1 MAIVSTLRTGLKLP
15 ITPKLDSLA
24 ARLIAAA
31 AVWTLLGLLVG
42 GYALSGL
49 FRSAV
54 EADFDA
60 RLRADLDEMIAAAEP
75 TSGGGLSLQGR
86 FTDPRFERVYS
97 GWYWQIT
104 PEGPKGPLTNLAQI
118 SRSLWDRFL
127 TFGQPVRTVG
137 TASLRVT
144 DFKTSRDLEWGHA
157 EGPDGQRL
165 RFVARRI
172 EFPVSPAAPKGPT
185 RAFLLLIAAD
195 VAQVENEVAKFNGI
209 LFWSLAILGVGLIA
223 AIFVQVRIG
232 LQPLNGV
239 SRALARIR
247 EGQAR
252 RLEGRF
258 PAEIAPLA
266 SELNSLIEHSAEVV
280 GRARTHVSNLA
291 HFLKTPLSVLASEA
305 AAHPGPL
312 ADAVLRQVAVMR
324 RQVDHYLS
332 RARAAGA
339 LDVLGN
345 RTNVKPVID
354 DLARVLT
361 RIHADRSLT
370 IDVDC
375 PPNLAFRGER
385 QDLEE
390 MVGNLI
396 DNACKWANAHV
407 IVAARKNGGPWLE
420 LAVGDDGEGIEPEE
434 RARAGERGERLDE
447 SVPGT
452 GLGLAIVRD
461 IAKLYGGSLVLGD
474 SALGGLEARLRLPAI
489 GPKS

>member
-1 MAIVSTLRTGLKLP
+1 MAIVSTLRTRLKLP
-15 ITPKLDSLA
+15 ITQKLDSLA

-31 AVWTLLGLLVG
+31 AIWTLLGLLVG

-49 FRSAV
+49 FRSSV

-75 TSGGGLSLQGR
+75 TSEGALSLQGR
-86 FTDPRFERVYS
+86 FADPRFERVYS

-118 SRSLWDRFL
+118 SRSLWDHYF
-127 TFGQPVRTVG
+127 TFGQPVVTS
-137 TASLRVT
+137 ASLRVS
-144 DFKTSRDLEWGHA
+144 DSITSRGLEWGHA
-157 EGPDGQRL
+157 EGPDGQKV
-165 RFVARRI
+165 RFVSRRI
-172 EFPVSPAAPKGPT
+172 EFPVTPTAPKGPT
-185 RAFLLLIAAD
+185 RAFSLLIAAD
-195 VAQVENEVAKFNGI
+195 VTQVENEVAKFNGT
-209 LFWSLAILGVGLIA
+209 LFWSLAILGIGLIA

-232 LQPLNGV
+232 LQPLNRV

-291 HFLKTPLSVLASEA
+291 HFLKTPLSVLANEA
-305 AAHPGPL
+305 AAHPGLL
-312 ADAVLRQVAVMR
+312 ADAVLKQVAVMR

-339 LDVLGN
+339 VDVLGN
-345 RTNVKPVID
+345 RTSVKPVID

-361 RIHADRSLT
+361 RIHADRRLT

-375 PPNLAFRGER
+375 PTNLAFRGER

-390 MVGNLI
+390 MAGNLI
-396 DNACKWANAHV
+396 DNACKWANARVV
-407 IVAARKNGGPWLE
+407 ITAHKNSGTWLE
-420 LAVGDDGEGIEPEE
+420 LTVGDDGEGIDPEE
-434 RARAGERGERLDE
+434 RERVGERGERLDE

-461 IAKLYGGSLVLGD
+461 IAKLYGGSLALDD
-474 SALGGLEARLRLPAI
+474 SPLGGLAVRLTLPAI
-489 GPKS
+489 G